1 MVRSTRRRRAVL
13 ALLASVTALVLSSA
27 PAGALGGSTLL
38 WQFGPP
44 SPYKREA
51 VVASSVIFDST
62 IYFGWAYDL
71 PYLYALY

>member
-1 MVRSTRRRRAVL
+1 MDPTLDVNGILYVG
-13 ALLASVTALVLSSA
+13 ASNDPNGVGLEAFR
-27 PAGALGGSTLL
+27 GSTLL